1 MPNERSRL
9 LFCIYFSV
17 FCWKPYFTKYKSKWH
32 YYVFMLIFTLMNY
45 KWPNFWYLKC
55 IFKLNVIIGCI
66 YALFLF
72 ILSEPNM
79 LTFFSSPH
87 YKYLGILIYFRLNK
101 LSCFFIE
108 SHSRYGFLIYGMF
121 FVLFFGLYSDV
132 FHCNN
137 VSSKVLNNWT

>member
-1 MPNERSRL
+1 MLFIIWYGAKSDKKRNTVFSTSILERMVFKKGGNYMPNECIWSRL
-9 LFCIYFSV
+9 LFCIYFSI

-32 YYVFMLIFTLMNY
+32 YYAFLSIFTLMNY

-87 YKYLGILIYFRLNK
+87 YKYLGILIYFRLK
-101 LSCFFIE
+101 KWSCF
-108 SHSRYGFLIYGMF
+108 L
-121 FVLFFGLYSDV
+121 
-132 FHCNN
+132 
-137 VSSKVLNNWT
+137 